1 MCESTLAQLGMLNL
15 ILTVLIAVL
24 IISLIEWRN
33 VHLAPEKRLH
43 PDYRVWLAGGGT
55 AFMVILHFT
64 QRWFLGC

>member
-1 MCESTLAQLGMLNL
+1 MCESTLTQLGMLNL

-43 PDYRVWLAGGGT
+43 PDYRVWMGIGT
-55 AFMVILHFT
+55 PIVLYLLYFI